1 MAAVDT
7 TETIEEQGGGGPQ
20 AGKASAPTSVNDL
33 GQQVAQSPP
42 SSQWHLSQEGPLS
55 QGVAQYAQIPLNNGK
70 IQGLMPHVPE
80 FQHGQHQGGVNEA
93 EARKVVVLGVPWQT
107 EDTTLH
113 AHFSQ
118 YGSVE
123 EAQIMRERY
132 TGKSRGFGFV
142 TFASSADAQHAIAAE
157 HVIDGRR
164 CEAKLAL
171 PEGKVGS
178 ARTTRIFVARIPSS
192 VTDPQ
197 FRSYFEQFGTVQDA
211 YMPKDPSKQGHRGI
225 GFVTYASAESVERVM
240 AGTHVLNGN
249 EVALDRATPKERA
262 QGATLPGRLSMSQPN
277 LHMLA
282 AGGSAHGGNAFPF
295 MRMGGAPLG
304 PPRYDGRQFVGGL
317 GNRQMSH
324 PALSSGA
331 APFGSPPQSK
341 VASTGHLTGGMAY
354 NTSGANLQALAQA
367 QAQAQA
373 ALRHHLSSNSLS
385 SLDGSAPTPQQQQQ
399 LINLINANVAVANQ
413 QGFPVGGNGN
423 NGGVPQGGPPPQPTG
438 LPHSGSS
445 GHFSASG
452 ASSSNDLAALMSPP
466 QQEHHAQHHVQHAQ
480 QLAAAAGWVGPQP
493 PRGPPMPAPAMGPP
507 SARAGP
513 RIFVGKL
520 NRETSDHD
528 VKDYFSRFGYV
539 LDVYLPRDKTNKR
552 EHRGFG
558 FVTFE
563 TEASIQRV
571 VSHGPHHIKGSV
583 IAIDSAVPR
592 QEEMVMTIDPSTAGA
607 AGAHPQQTQHSAP
620 VPVPGRSP
628 SQAEALHAFEG
639 LNLGD
644 GGGGSSA
651 PEGGSLH
658 SY

>member
-1 MAAVDT
+1 
-7 TETIEEQGGGGPQ
+7 
-20 AGKASAPTSVNDL
+20 
-33 GQQVAQSPP
+33 
-42 SSQWHLSQEGPLS
+42 
-55 QGVAQYAQIPLNNGK
+55 
-70 IQGLMPHVPE
+70 
-80 FQHGQHQGGVNEA
+80 
-93 EARKVVVLGVPWQT
+93 
-107 EDTTLH
+107 
-113 AHFSQ
+113 
-118 YGSVE
+118 
-123 EAQIMRERY
+123 MRERY

-142 TFASSADAQHAIAAE
+142 TFASPADAQHAIAAE

-197 FRSYFEQFGTVQDA
+197 FRAYFEQFGTVQDA

-262 QGATLPGRLSMSQPN
+262 QGTMLPGRLSMSQPN

-304 PPRYDGRQFVGGL
+304 PPRYDGRQFVSGL
-317 GNRQMSH
+317 GSRHMSH

-341 VASTGHLTGGMAY
+341 VPSTAHLPGGMAY

-373 ALRHHLSSNSLS
+373 ALQHHLSSNSLS

-413 QGFPVGGNGN
+413 QGFPVGGNS
-423 NGGVPQGGPPPQPTG
+423 NGSGAAQGGPQQPATG
-438 LPHSGSS
+438 LPHSSSS

-452 ASSSNDLAALMSPP
+452 ASSTNDLAGLMPPP
-466 QQEHHAQHHVQHAQ
+466 QQEHHHHPQHAQHAQ
-480 QLAAAAGWVGPQP
+480 QLAAAAGWVGPGPGPGQHP
-493 PRGPPMPAPAMGPP
+493 LRGAPMPVPPPAMGPP

-592 QEEMVMTIDPSTAGA
+592 QEEMVMTVDPSTAGA
-607 AGAHPQQTQHSAP
+607 AGGHPQQAQHSTVP
-620 VPVPGRSP
+620 VPNPGRSP
-628 SQAEALHAFEG
+628 SQAEALHSFEG
-639 LNLGD
+639 LSLGD
-644 GGGGSSA
+644 GGGGGSA
-651 PEGGSLH
+651 PEGGSLP